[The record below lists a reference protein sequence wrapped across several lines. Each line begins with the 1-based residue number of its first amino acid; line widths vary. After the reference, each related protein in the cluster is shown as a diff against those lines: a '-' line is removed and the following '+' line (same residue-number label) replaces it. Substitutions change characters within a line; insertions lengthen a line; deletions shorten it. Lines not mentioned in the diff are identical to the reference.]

1 VLNCA
6 GVDSSLQLVPPAP
19 RLPASFELAERAL
32 ALVAPLDAPVVL
44 RGEPGSGRSV
54 LARRLHQASRA
65 ASGPCVR
72 VDCRGL
78 SGRPDAARMLEDSL
92 SAAAG
97 GSILLEEVDALAP
110 PEQVRL
116 MAWLEESRGQPAAA
130 RVLSTTQRDLEAEV
144 LRGAFREDLRSRLD
158 VFEVRVP
165 PLRERPGDLPALA
178 RQLAAECAARLG
190 MAPPLLPPDVE
201 RLLLAYSWPGNVREL
216 RSAMERAVALS
227 GGRAIEA
234 AALPPRVLA
243 GALSPARS

>member
-1 VLNCA
+1 MLIA
-6 GVDSSLQLVPPAP
+6 TGVSPSLQLVQPAP
-19 RLPASFELAERAL
+19 RRPPSFELAERAL
-32 ALVAPLDAPVVL
+32 ALVAPLDAPVLL

-78 SGRPDAARMLEDSL
+78 SGRPDAARMLEGSL

-110 PEQVRL
+110 QQQVRL
-116 MAWLEESRGQPAAA
+116 MAWLEASRGQPAAA

-165 PLRERPGDLPALA
+165 PLRERPGDVSSLA
-178 RQLAAECAARLG
+178 RQLAAEAAARLG
-190 MAPPLLPPDVE
+190 LAPPLLPPEVE
-201 RLLLAYSWPGNVREL
+201 QLLLGYSWPGNVREL
-216 RSAMERAVALS
+216 RNAMERAVALS
-227 GGRAIEA
+227 RGPTIEA
-234 AALPPRVLA
+234 ATLPPRVLV
-243 GALSPARS
+243 GAL